1 MTDIGFYH
9 LTRSPLE
16 KTLPKLLEKILG
28 AGYRVVVQ
36 ASSAERVEAL
46 NGNLW
51 TYHPQSFLPHG
62 TAKTG
67 RPGDQPI
74 WLTDHPENPN
84 GAKVLALVD
93 GAQSDQVGTFEKV
106 VYLFDGN
113 DPDALAQARS
123 SWKTYAAQG
132 HTVVYWQQTESG
144 GWAQKG

>member
-28 AGYRVVVQ
+28 GGYRVVVQ

-46 NGNLW
+46 NGVLW

-62 TAKTG
+62 TPKTG
-67 RPGDQPI
+67 RPADQPI
-74 WLTDHPENPN
+74 WLTDRIENPN
-84 GAKVLALVD
+84 EAKVLALVD
-93 GAQSDQVGTFEKV
+93 GAQSDQIGDFEKV

-113 DPDALAQARS
+113 DPDALAQARAT
-123 SWKTYAAQG
+123 WKAYDTQG
-132 HTVVYWQQTESG
+132 HTLVYWQQTDAG
-144 GWAQKG
+144 GWVKKG